1 MPRHSET
8 TLAAIKNAVD
18 IVALVGEYTPV
29 RRMGSRY
36 KALCP
41 FHDDHNPSLDIN
53 PDRQSYKCWSCGAG
67 GDVFDF
73 VQNKE
78 RVDFPEALRMLADR
92 AGVALESSPA
102 TAGLAER
109 LSKTDL
115 FLVNAWAEE
124 IFAKA
129 LADSTEAA
137 RYVESRGLT
146 RESVNRFK
154 LGYAPAERGWLLA
167 QARHKNYGMV
177 ALEQAGL
184 ISQPPDSPGIWRERF
199 RGRLIFP
206 IHDERG
212 RTLGFGGRILPET
225 ERFLAS
231 QGRQVAKYLNSP
243 ETLIFHKRTLVYA
256 SDLARA
262 AAREA
267 GWVAVVEGY
276 TDVIAAHQV
285 GAGNVVGT
293 LGTAIGKD
301 HQRALKH
308 LADRVILVFDG
319 DEAGQSAADR
329 ALEFF
334 LASNLDLR
342 VLTLPAN
349 LDPCDFLLKEGAKAF
364 RDLAERAVEP
374 LDYLLTRAVGRF
386 DLGSVHGT
394 LGAAEWVVG
403 ILSRVPES
411 DGLELELSKSKI
423 LEKLA
428 FRLRV
433 PAERL
438 NGMLR
443 KLQRSASGQRRNGAQ
458 ATRLALGPAGGLP
471 AANVE
476 LAPNSAQTATAAILA
491 SDLDPT
497 DLEFI
502 RILLNEPTAF
512 IRLIPRIGVST
523 LRDAPLRAILQTCYD
538 LQADGQSPSYE
549 NVMVRLDDPA
559 IRSLVAGLAG
569 PSAVSTLDPARY
581 SERVRPASWQERL
594 EQMLIVLDERER
606 TARRIELKKALDE
619 TDPNADPEAYR
630 AIQLEYRRTLTSSR
644 PRKI

>member
-1 MPRHSET
+1 VPRHSET

-92 AGVALESSPA
+92 AGVPLESPPA
-102 TAGLAER
+102 TAGLVER
-109 LSKTDL
+109 LSKSDL
-115 FLVNAWAEE
+115 FSVNGWAEE

-129 LADSTEAA
+129 LADSTEVMA
-137 RYVESRGLT
+137 YVQSRGLT
-146 RESVNRFK
+146 SESVARFR
-154 LGYAPAERGWLLA
+154 LGFAPEERGWLLA
-167 QARHKNYGMV
+167 QARRKKLGME

-206 IHDERG
+206 IHDDRG

-225 ERFLAS
+225 ERKLAAL
-231 QGRQVAKYLNSP
+231 GRQVAKYLNSP

-256 SDLARA
+256 SDLARG

-285 GAGNVVGT
+285 GLGNVVGT
-293 LGTAIGKD
+293 LGTSFGED
-301 HQRALKH
+301 HLRALKR
-308 LADRVILVFDG
+308 LADRVVLVFDG
-319 DEAGQSAADR
+319 DQAGQSAADR
-329 ALEFF
+329 AVEFF
-334 LASNLDLR
+334 LASDLDVR
-342 VLTLPAN
+342 VLSLPAN
-349 LDPCDFLLKEGAKAF
+349 LDPCDFLLKEGALAF
-364 RDLAERAVEP
+364 RALAERAVEP

-386 DLGSVHGT
+386 DLGSVHGARA
-394 LGAAEWVVG
+394 AAEWIVG
-403 ILSRVPES
+403 ILSRIPES
-411 DGLELELSKSKI
+411 HHLGLEFSKAKI
-423 LEKLA
+423 LDKLA
-428 FRLRV
+428 QRLRV
-433 PAERL
+433 PQETL
-438 NGMLR
+438 NGLLR
-443 KLQRSASGQRRNGAQ
+443 QMRRGASGQRRNGASLPR
-458 ATRLALGPAGGLP
+458 AVADPGGGPQPTNAQ
-471 AANVE
+471 
-476 LAPNSAQTATAAILA
+476 LAPVAEAAAIRA

-512 IRLIPRIGVST
+512 TRLIPRIGVST
-523 LRDAPLRAILQTCYD
+523 LRDAPLRAILQSCYD
-538 LQADGQSPSYE
+538 LQADGQSPTYE

-569 PSAVSTLDPARY
+569 ASAVSTLDPAPY
-581 SERVRPASWQERL
+581 SERVRPAPWQERL
-594 EQMLIVLDERER
+594 ERMLIVLDERER
-606 TARRIELKKALDE
+606 TARRIELKKVLDE
-619 TDPNADPEAYR
+619 TDRYADPDAYR
-630 AIQLEYRRTLTSSR
+630 AIQLEYQITLTSSR
-644 PRKI
+644 PRKT

>member
-18 IVALVGEYTPV
+18 IVALVGEYRPV
-29 RRMGSRY
+29 RRMGSKY

-53 PDRQSYKCWSCGAG
+53 PERQSYKCWSCGAG

-73 VQNKE
+73 IQNIE
-78 RVDFPEALRMLADR
+78 RVDFPEALRMLAVR
-92 AGVALESSPA
+92 ANVPLEIPPA
-102 TAGLAER
+102 SAGPAQG
-109 LSKTDL
+109 LSKTEL
-115 FLVNAWAEE
+115 FEVNGWAAE
-124 IFAKA
+124 IFEKS
-129 LADSTEAA
+129 LADSADVMD
-137 RYVESRGLT
+137 YVRSRGLT
-146 RESVNRFK
+146 PESVNRFK
-154 LGYAPAERGWLLA
+154 LGYAPAERGWFLA
-167 QARHKNYGMV
+167 QARRNKLGMG

-184 ISQPPDSPGIWRERF
+184 ISHPPDSPGIWRERF

-225 ERFLAS
+225 ESFLAS

-243 ETLIFHKRTLVYA
+243 ETLIFHKRTLVYGA
-256 SDLARA
+256 DLARA

-285 GAGNVVGT
+285 GLGNVVGT
-293 LGTAIGKD
+293 LGTAFGEE
-301 HQRALKH
+301 HLRALKR

-319 DEAGQSAADR
+319 DLAGQSAADR

-334 LASNLDLR
+334 LASDLDLR

-349 LDPCDFLLKEGAKAF
+349 LDPCDFLLKEGADAF
-364 RDLAERAVEP
+364 RSLAETAVEP

-386 DLGSVHGT
+386 DLGSVHGARS
-394 LGAAEWVVG
+394 AAEWVVG
-403 ILSRVPES
+403 ILSRVPAS
-411 DGLELELSKSKI
+411 HQLGLEFSKAKI
-423 LEKLA
+423 LDKLA
-428 FRLRV
+428 HRLRV
-433 PAERL
+433 PQETL
-438 NGMLR
+438 NGLLR
-443 KLQRSASGQRRNGAQ
+443 QMQRAASGQRRNGAQ
-458 ATRLALGPAGGLP
+458 AALTTALPSGGLIAATSRP
-471 AANVE
+471 APHA
-476 LAPNSAQTATAAILA
+476 LAAAVAIRA

-502 RILLNEPTAF
+502 RILLNEPTAVT
-512 IRLIPRIGVST
+512 RLIPRIGVST
-523 LRDAPLRAILQTCYD
+523 LRDAPLRVILQTCYD
-538 LQADGQSPSYE
+538 LQADGQSPTYE
-549 NVMVRLDDPA
+549 NVMVRLDDSA
-559 IRSLVAGLAG
+559 IRSLVAGLAV
-569 PSAVSTLDPARY
+569 PSAVSTLDPARF
-581 SERVRPASWQERL
+581 SERVRPAPWQERL

-644 PRKI
+644 PRKT

>member
-29 RRMGSRY
+29 RRMGSRF

-92 AGVALESSPA
+92 AGVALESPPA
-102 TAGLAER
+102 TADLAER

-115 FLVNAWAEE
+115 FVVNGWAEE

-129 LADSTEAA
+129 LADSNEVMA
-137 RYVESRGLT
+137 YVQSRGLT
-146 RESVNRFK
+146 RDSVDRFR
-154 LGYAPAERGWLLA
+154 LGFAPEERGWLLA
-167 QARHKNYGMV
+167 QARRKKLGME

-184 ISQPPDSPGIWRERF
+184 ISQPPDSPGMWRERF

-225 ERFLAS
+225 ERKLAAV
-231 QGRQVAKYLNSP
+231 GRQVAKYLNSP
-243 ETLIFHKRTLVYA
+243 ETLVFHKRTLVYA
-256 SDLARA
+256 SDLARL

-285 GAGNVVGT
+285 GLANVVGT
-293 LGTAIGKD
+293 LGTSFGED
-301 HQRALKH
+301 HLRALKR

-319 DEAGQSAADR
+319 DVAGQSAADR

-334 LASNLDLR
+334 LASDLDVR
-342 VLTLPAN
+342 VLSLPEN
-349 LDPCDFLLKEGAKAF
+349 LDPCDFLLQQGADAF
-364 RDLAERAVEP
+364 RALAERAVEP

-386 DLGSVHGT
+386 DLSSVHGAR
-394 LGAAEWVVG
+394 GAAEWVVG

-411 DGLELELSKSKI
+411 HQLGLEFSKAKI
-423 LEKLA
+423 LDKLA
-428 FRLRV
+428 HRLRV
-433 PAERL
+433 PQDTL
-438 NGMLR
+438 NGLLR
-443 KLQRSASGQRRNGAQ
+443 QMQRSAAGQRRNGAQ
-458 ATRLALGPAGGLP
+458 AARPASSPAGALP
-471 AANVE
+471 AS
-476 LAPNSAQTATAAILA
+476 SAQPRAGAGAAAAIRA
-491 SDLDPT
+491 SDLDSA

-512 IRLIPRIGVST
+512 TRLIPRIGVST

-538 LQADGQSPSYE
+538 LQADGQAPSYE

-581 SERVRPASWQERL
+581 SERVRPAPWQERL

-644 PRKI
+644 PRKT